1 MIYNENFQ
9 LDKVIADTASLK
21 SEGEKYE
28 LCSQIARKNER
39 AGNG

>member
-9 LDKVIADTASLK
+9 LDKVADTASLK
-21 SEGEKYE
+21 SDGEKYE